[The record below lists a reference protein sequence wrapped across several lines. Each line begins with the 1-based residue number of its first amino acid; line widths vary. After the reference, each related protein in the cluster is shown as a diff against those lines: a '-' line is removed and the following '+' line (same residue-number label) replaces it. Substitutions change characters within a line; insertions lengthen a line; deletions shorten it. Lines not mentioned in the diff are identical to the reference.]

1 MTEIRYSYKAVPTIK
16 KFSESNQ
23 FIRGLMG
30 PFGSGKSSGCAVEI
44 IQRAH
49 AQQPGPDGIRRSRW
63 AVVRNTYPQL
73 RDTSI
78 KTFLQWFPPNYFGR
92 WHETSHT
99 YTITNF
105 PGVELEVM
113 FRALDRPDQV
123 DNLLSLE
130 LTAAWVNEARELP
143 YSIIQAL
150 QGRVGRFPKM
160 SEGGATWFGLIL
172 DTNPPDTDSWW
183 YRVFEEEKPPNA
195 EIFKQPSGLSKYA
208 ENLSNLPENYYTN
221 LSVSLDREAIKV
233 YVEGKYGFV
242 MDGKAVYP
250 EYSDIIHCAEVKPI
264 KGLPIHR
271 GWDFGLTPSCVLT
284 QMSPAGNFNVLDEI
298 VSDNLGIDRFSDRVL
313 SHCGANY
320 HGFSFTDI
328 GDPAGQQR
336 AQTDETTCFQI
347 LQAKGVDIES
357 GVQTLAMRLES
368 VKKPLRTI
376 VGTKPCLQLDPKCK
390 TLRKGFQGGYQYRRI
405 QVSVERYTEE
415 PDKNMYS
422 HPHDALQYV
431 SARLFASGLTSSTTK
446 LPPLIQ
452 QEPELFGINE

>member
-1 MTEIRYSYKAVPTIK
+1 
-16 KFSESNQ
+16 
-23 FIRGLMG
+23 
-30 PFGSGKSSGCAVEI
+30 
-44 IQRAH
+44 
-49 AQQPGPDGIRRSRW
+49 
-63 AVVRNTYPQL
+63 VRNTYQQL
-73 RDTSI
+73 RDTSMT
-78 KTFLQWFPPNYFGR
+78 TFMQWLPPNYFGR
-92 WHETSHT
+92 YVDSHHT

-105 PGVELEVM
+105 PGVWIEVL

-160 SEGGATWFGLIL
+160 SEGGATWFGIIM

-183 YRVFEEEKPPNA
+183 YRMFEEELPPNA
-195 EIFKQPSGLSKYA
+195 EIFKQPSGLSTEA
-208 ENLSNLPENYYTN
+208 ENLPNLPANYYEN
-221 LSVSLDREAIKV
+221 LATSLDQEARKV
-233 YVEGKYGFV
+233 YIEGRYGFV
-242 MDGKAVYP
+242 MDGKLVYP
-250 EYSDIIHCAEVKPI
+250 EYSDLIHCADMKPI
-264 KGLPIHR
+264 KSLPIHR
-271 GWDFGLTPSCVLT
+271 GWDFGLTPSCVFT
-284 QMSPAGNFNVLDEI
+284 QLSPAGNFNVLDEI

-313 SHCGANY
+313 AHSGANY
-320 HGFSFTDI
+320 HGFTFTDI
-328 GDPAGQQR
+328 GDPAGKQR
-336 AQTDETTCFQI
+336 AQTDEKTCFAI
-347 LQAKGVDIES
+347 LQAKGIDIES
-357 GVQTLAMRLES
+357 GVQTLALRLES

-431 SARLFASGLTSSTTK
+431 AARLFSGGLTSSATK
-446 LPPLIQ
+446 YPPLPQ
-452 QEPELFGINE
+452 YESELFGINE